1 MTSNPIID
9 NTTPRAAAL
18 KTRLCLMM
26 FIQYFVQGCYLPIIS
41 LYLKQTLGFSSE
53 HIGYFGSALAVGPLF
68 APFVI
73 GQLVDRKFATDRVL
87 AFCHLSGGVTMLA
100 LYQQTSITPI
110 LVLGVL
116 YSVLYVPSMML
127 TNSLTFYHLKDEERE
142 RFFPWIRLFGTLG
155 FIVPAWLIEPVF
167 LKGLK
172 GTELD
177 QGRGVALMAA
187 GIAGLVMGVYS
198 LLLPH
203 TPPIPDP
210 DRKFA
215 PGLAIRLVRQ
225 QRFLILISVSIIV
238 AIVHKFFFVV
248 NSPYLNYILS
258 ECGIQDAWEQRLS
271 SLGQIAEIAVMA
283 SLGWMIKRVGFKQ
296 TMLLGISAYTL
307 RCVIFAFAPTLS
319 ASTGPTMA
327 LVCVGQLMHGLC
339 FGCFL
344 ATAFIYIDATAPA
357 DIRGS
362 VQNLYGTFVLGVGF
376 FIGGFVSGW
385 INNAFET
392 KVDGITTQTNWNMIW
407 LSSAGIALAGWLL
420 FAWLFPPSG
429 SETGEATSDDSESS
443 LA

>member
-1 MTSNPIID
+1 MASDPIVH
-9 NTTPRAAAL
+9 NTHHPVAAL
-18 KTRLCLMM
+18 KMRLCVMM

-41 LYLKQTLGFSSE
+41 LYLKDTLKFSSSE
-53 HIGYFGSALAVGPLF
+53 IGYFGSALAVGPLF
-68 APFVI
+68 APFLI
-73 GQLVDRKFATDRVL
+73 GQLVDRKVATDRVL
-87 AFCHLSGGVTMLA
+87 AFCHLSGGITMLF
-100 LYQQTSITPI
+100 LYQQTAIWPI
-110 LVLGVL
+110 LILGVL
-116 YSVLYVPSMML
+116 YSLLYVPSMML
-127 TNSLTFYHLKDEERE
+127 TNSLTFYHLRDDERE

-155 FIVPAWLIEPVF
+155 FIVPAWLIELVF
-167 LKGLK
+167 LKGLT
-172 GTELD
+172 GDELD
-177 QGRGVALMAA
+177 SGRGVALMAA

-203 TPPIPDP
+203 TPPIPDL

-215 PGLAIRLVRQ
+215 PGLAVRLVRQ

-238 AIVHKFFFVV
+238 AVVHKFFFVV
-248 NSPYLNYILS
+248 NSPYLKYMLGES
-258 ECGIQDAWEQRLS
+258 GIEGAWEQRLS

-283 SLGWMIKRVGFKQ
+283 TLGWMIKRVGFKR

-307 RCVIFAFAPTLS
+307 RCVIFALAPALS
-319 ASTGPTMA
+319 ASPWLAMT

-385 INNAFET
+385 ISNAFET
-392 KVDGITTQTNWNMIW
+392 TVDGITETNWKAIW
-407 LSSAGIALAGWLL
+407 LISAGIALAGWLL
-420 FAWLFPPSG
+420 FAWQFPRSR
-429 SETGEATSDDSESS
+429 SETGEATSDDSASRPD
-443 LA
+443 